1 MAIGFQLIQKLKDTS
16 SSVDMTT
23 GHIRK
28 TIVTFAIP
36 IMIGNLF
43 QQMYSMVDTAVV
55 GRGVGSDALAAVG
68 TTSPVVQLLLGLM
81 IGSLKKR
88 KILLLPAMII
98 LLSLAACG
106 NDVHQEEIMKQW
118 ADAQS
123 SVVESKVN
131 VPVENKFSKIEDE
144 IVLVENAAEK
154 SGLAA
159 GKRDHRIA

>member
-1 MAIGFQLIQKLKDTS
+1 M
-16 SSVDMTT
+16 
-23 GHIRK
+23 
-28 TIVTFAIP
+28 
-36 IMIGNLF
+36 
-43 QQMYSMVDTAVV
+43 
-55 GRGVGSDALAAVG
+55 
-68 TTSPVVQLLLGLM
+68 
-81 IGSLKKR
+81 
-88 KILLLPAMII
+88 
-98 LLSLAACG
+98 LLSLSSCG